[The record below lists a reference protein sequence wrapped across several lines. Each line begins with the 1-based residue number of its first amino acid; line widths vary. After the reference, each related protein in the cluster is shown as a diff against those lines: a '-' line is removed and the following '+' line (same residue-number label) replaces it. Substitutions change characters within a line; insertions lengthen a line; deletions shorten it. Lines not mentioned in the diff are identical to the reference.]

1 MPPTTS
7 RWRSPARSCVAPTTT
22 TSTPTAPCVTKRP
35 SCSSRRSESCP
46 ARWSACAASP
56 EQRRRQR
63 CRAARVP
70 GTVPQH
76 GARRDRQRLTH
87 DVRDCPVHP
96 RACAALTADRQ
107 GEPAGHLGAI
117 ARRQPMGGRR
127 AHLGACC
134 KIRQFA
140 GSTESAAQSP
150 RIEENLASRECCR
163 TYLDQFG
170 VNRGPSTPPLTL
182 LQQAHSTCAHRTC
195 ARPTPRCTRALGP
208 VPLEVGSPRRRC
220 LRLSAGTGSRP

>member
-96 RACAALTADRQ
+96 RACAALTADSRPSRSNCATTANGRTSRTPRGLLQ
-107 GEPAGHLGAI
+107 KSAI
-117 ARRQPMGGRR
+117 
-127 AHLGACC
+127 
-134 KIRQFA
+134 A

-182 LQQAHSTCAHRTC
+182 LQQAHRTCAHRTC

-220 LRLSAGTGSRP
+220 LRRSAGTGGRP